1 MGERIS
7 RELQSSEPYL
17 CAWEDHGI
25 DPPGRDVKAHV
36 RVGSEPRQPAW
47 LAGDFQ
53 EMCSV
58 ALRDK
63 A

>member
-1 MGERIS
+1 M
-7 RELQSSEPYL
+7 
-17 CAWEDHGI
+17 WKNHGV